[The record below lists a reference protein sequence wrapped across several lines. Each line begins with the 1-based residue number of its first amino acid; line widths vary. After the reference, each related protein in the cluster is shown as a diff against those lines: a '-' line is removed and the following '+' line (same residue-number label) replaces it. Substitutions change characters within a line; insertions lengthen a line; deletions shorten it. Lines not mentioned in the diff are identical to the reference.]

1 MCFILLKIEF
11 RLSRNEVA
19 IGFVNAILCPDGS
32 GPVKGLPLLDL
43 QQRVEN
49 QINLLQPGKHISF
62 EDFAG
67 HQIQNFVDRNTDWYV
82 TFKDKGKIMVRLLPK
97 KIKEKMPLKVQGKP
111 PLVSDQLSV
120 SANEASDVDL
130 GVTDYETASS
140 DFENIQQVLNVS
152 EFSSLASNERCSVN
166 EPDEI
171 PWTEKIRTKHHKK
184 LLKRTSSD
192 GDSIPTF
199 FQNSSSQK
207 IILKEKKKQFTRSSE
222 KYFAQLLERGESKT
236 VLIRNIHGC
245 IKKSSDFA
253 LDMVSLWNTPREE
266 SGFIIIQDDHL
277 ESEIDD
283 DDISKLK
290 NALEKQS
297 SSFSYFPCCEYE
309 VVTFQKR
316 MFITIEIAHLHDNR
330 MPILKS
336 DQCASDDFQQLW
348 CRSGTKRKLVK
359 MNDPEIFAIYSWFQQ
374 REVELRK
381 KQSVQQKSDTDY
393 QEPRISNS
401 VCWNGELSFD
411 NSIKNF
417 LEKVQRFKKGHFSL
431 MTGDIRCKSKNLS
444 AFSKLPLISVY
455 DFDIK
460 GRECG
465 LLNANEPTMFEN
477 RSLQIYTW
485 KDNLPGLSEESTLW
499 TFLLGRRDQPDSRMS
514 DDNDIR
520 LWLKQVS
527 AKLQIHAEQIQRFVN
542 GYTVLTVLILWPE
555 NEDLVG
561 FMQKFIQI
569 CLDENLE
576 PSPKLI
582 LCMSNEPKTET
593 GRSYLNTLWREWN
606 QHVYIFKLS
615 MEDICSAIDSVL
627 NSDQGIPKNGYI
639 IPAYDGKCSLSAREA
654 SWLREDMEVLYQD
667 NPYNKASEDV
677 DALSEERHQ
686 FYRGG
691 SFHWF
696 AWYECGNDRVDVDR
710 DLKKSIV
717 SKLDAII
724 ESNKSEIVYLYH
736 APGSG
741 GTTLAQRVLWDF
753 HQKIPCVHIKL
764 RTASPVMELVVKVE
778 MLHDK
783 SHKPVLLMIDG
794 EEESRVRHLM
804 RLLTSNA
811 IAIILYVKQ
820 YPYQIKKGET
830 MRTKVFL
837 ESTVS
842 SKEAK
847 NLAMKYGDR
856 CFGDQYKINT
866 LNKLSRDVEKKEPH
880 FLYEFGLAAFTHD
893 FKGVEAYVKGYL
905 RLQDNTDGKLKHW
918 QKILGYLSLVY
929 YYGQASLPCQFFQ
942 PLLCMKEDE
951 VVDIDDFGYP
961 IKDFVVVDKNEAR
974 KGNVRIC
981 HHIIAQEILQQILGD
996 PREKF
1001 ERGPDLSKSAR
1012 QSLESFCIDFIDYAS
1027 SRKQQTCG
1035 TIAHVLAR
1043 TFIFRD
1049 NREISETAEQGRRK
1063 PRLARIIIDISSKQP
1078 LFTERLHVLKK
1089 LTDAFPEDP
1098 NFIAH
1103 LGRFYA
1109 YCRPDDQKIA
1119 EQCLQKAL
1127 DLANEQT
1134 KGKKIEELDERW
1146 KLSLMHI
1153 YHMYGTIIQKQIAMY
1168 TGQAID
1174 DIPPRKTKGVN
1185 VKTRLEYLIPLAERS
1200 CSYFTL
1206 CRECTPPGRENCYG
1220 YVGEINVRLQIC
1232 DFVEKHFEMNDSR
1245 GIKGFLRTR
1254 SDDWQGTDFVKKSIS
1269 IIDTLLMECYNVIDQ
1284 DDMDPSIQSS
1294 VFWYNFLFHKNT
1306 VNLDTLSSS
1315 QDPTTFRLRI
1325 AMKKLKC
1332 VGKSK
1337 DYTVLEHIQST
1348 NDINDIVSWYE
1359 EIFRKN
1365 GPLEN
1370 KRALDR
1376 DYQEWLFAI
1385 RHAKC
1390 SKHYEL
1396 ENVLLV
1402 VKQWEDQLKTPM
1414 SKFYNFIFT
1423 SLMGFGSKK
1432 FSGKTECLLEAQ
1444 RILKNDMKKAGKFL
1458 LKPKY
1463 PREWLGKDETGV
1475 RRLVSGTRFLS
1486 LNLSDR
1492 DVVKSLMMSDL
1503 AVCKGTIC
1511 QPNNKKGAGFISL
1524 DLGDNLV
1531 QVTVFYIPNVCNL
1544 VGSHYGGQRVEFVIG
1559 FTVENGYEA
1568 FNVKLLEKYGC
1579 GSCCG
1584 SVEIT
1589 QHETFATCGICG
1601 NKVVKEDMN
1610 RISSD

>member
-1 MCFILLKIEF
+1 MFFLLKIEF

-19 IGFVNAILCPDGS
+19 IGFVNAILCPDGC
-32 GPVKGLPLLDL
+32 GPVKGMPLLDL

-82 TFKDKGKIMVRLLPK
+82 KFIEKGKIMVRLLPK
-97 KIKEKMPLKVQGKP
+97 KIVEEMPLKVQGKCF
-111 PLVSDQLSV
+111 SV
-120 SANEASDVDL
+120 GAIGTSDVDHQ
-130 GVTDYETASS
+130 VTDETASS
-140 DFENIQQVLNVS
+140 EFKIVQNVLKDDY
-152 EFSSLASNERCSVN
+152 SSLAAKSKTFSN
-166 EPDEI
+166 DELDENGI
-171 PWTEKIRTKHHKK
+171 WETPRHKHKK
-184 LLKRTSSD
+184 RHIKRSISD
-192 GDSIPTF
+192 TVPRMS
-199 FQNSSSQK
+199 QNLYQEPV
-207 IILKEKKKQFTRSSE
+207 LKEKKKQFTRANE
-222 KYFAQLLERGESKT
+222 RHLIQVLENGECPN
-236 VLIRNIHGC
+236 VLIRSIGEC

-253 LDMVSLWNTPREE
+253 LDIVSLWNTPREE
-266 SGFIIIQDDHL
+266 TGLIIIQDEIL
-277 ESEIDD
+277 KSETNDD
-283 DDISKLK
+283 DDDNNIIKLQY
-290 NALEKQS
+290 ALEKES
-297 SSFSYFPCCEYE
+297 TMFSYFPSCEYQTVRLQERNIIILE
-309 VVTFQKR
+309 VP
-316 MFITIEIAHLHDNR
+316 HLHCKPV
-330 MPILKS
+330 PIFKNKS
-336 DQCASDDFQQLW
+336 ASSDSMELW
-348 CRSGTKRKLVK
+348 CRCGTKRKLLTVD
-359 MNDPEIFAIYSWFQQ
+359 DPDIGAVYGWFQSRSIELNAKQHTIHPTQGANNKEQ
-374 REVELRK
+374 RI
-381 KQSVQQKSDTDY
+381 D
-393 QEPRISNS
+393 NS
-401 VCWNGELSFD
+401 VYWNSELTF
-411 NSIKNF
+411 IKSVDLF

-455 DFDIK
+455 DFDIN
-460 GRECG
+460 GRERG
-465 LLNANEPTMFEN
+465 LLNANEATMIEN

-499 TFLLGRRDQPDSRMS
+499 TFLLGRRDTPDSRMS

-520 LWLKQVS
+520 QWSKQVS
-527 AKLQIHAEQIQRFVN
+527 SKLQIHAEQIQRFVN

-561 FMQKFIQI
+561 FMQRFIQI

-582 LCMSNEPKTET
+582 LCMSNEPKTDT

-606 QHVYIFKLS
+606 QHIYIFKLS
-615 MEDICSAIDSVL
+615 LEEICSAINSVM
-627 NSDQGIPKNGYI
+627 NNDQGIPKNGYI
-639 IPAYDGKCSLSAREA
+639 LPASDGKCSLSAREA
-654 SWLREDMEVLYQD
+654 SRLKEDMEVLYQD

-696 AWYECGNDRVDVDR
+696 AWYDCGNDRVDVDR
-710 DLKKSIV
+710 DLKNSIV
-717 SKLDAII
+717 SILEGII

-753 HQKIPCVHIKL
+753 HQKIPCVHVKL
-764 RTASPVMELVVKVE
+764 RTASTVTELVGKVE

-830 MRTKVFL
+830 MRSKVFL

-856 CFGDQYKINT
+856 CYGDQHKIKT
-866 LNKLSRDVEKKEPH
+866 LNKLSKDVEKKEPH

-905 RLQDNTDGKLKHW
+905 RLQDNTDGKLKNW

-942 PLLCMKEDE
+942 PLLYMKEDE
-951 VVDIDDFGYP
+951 VVDIDDFRYP
-961 IKDFVVVDKNEAR
+961 IKDFIVVDKNEGR

-996 PREKF
+996 PKESF
-1001 ERGPDLSKSAR
+1001 ERGPDLSKSAK

-1027 SRKQQTCG
+1027 NRKQQTCG

-1078 LFTERLHVLKK
+1078 LFTERLNVLKK
-1089 LTDAFPEDP
+1089 LTEAFPEDP

-1109 YCRPDDQKIA
+1109 YCRPDDQKVA

-1168 TGQAID
+1168 TGQKID
-1174 DIPPRKTKGVN
+1174 DVPLRKTKGGN
-1185 VKTRLEYLIPLAERS
+1185 VKTLLEYLIPLAEKS
-1200 CSYFTL
+1200 CNFFSL

-1232 DFVEKHFEMNDSR
+1232 DFVEKHFEMGDFR
-1245 GIKGFLRTR
+1245 GIKGFLLAK
-1254 SDDWQGTDFVKKSIS
+1254 SDDWQRTDFVKKSIS

-1284 DDMDPSIQSS
+1284 EDMDPSIQSS

-1306 VNLDTLSSS
+1306 VNLDTLSNS

-1332 VGKSK
+1332 VEKNK
-1337 DYTVLEHIQST
+1337 DYRYTVLEQIQST
-1348 NDINDIVSWYE
+1348 KDMDDIVSWYE

-1365 GPLEN
+1365 PFDGPLEN

-1390 SKHYEL
+1390 SKNYDL
-1396 ENVLLV
+1396 EDVLLV

-1423 SLMGFGSKK
+1423 SLIGFGSKK
-1432 FSGKTECLLEAQ
+1432 CSGKTECLLEAQ
-1444 RILKNDMKKAGKFL
+1444 RILKIDMKKAGKFL

-1589 QHETFATCGICG
+1589 QHETFAVCGICG
-1601 NKVVKEDMN
+1601 NKVIKADMT